1 MKASINLIKT
11 QLESKLKGK
20 IKSFYV
26 GDPIYI
32 PESAMPCISI
42 SPNNT
47 QTEMMDNQRDGRIH
61 TIDVALIVDAR
72 KYFGKMPNEMVGTS
86 YLLETMAEEDADGTI
101 NDSTILGVIRSN
113 LSLGTNRIIT
123 NVTSIDYSTRRRTE
137 DLVTLEAILTLEVTQ
152 ISNR

>member
-1 MKASINLIKT
+1 MKTSINLIKT

-20 IKSFYV
+20 IKSFYI
-26 GDPIYI
+26 GDPILI

-47 QTEMMDNQRDGRIH
+47 QTSVMDNQRDGRVHI
-61 TIDVALIVDAR
+61 IDIALIIDAR
-72 KYFGKMPNEMVGTS
+72 KYFNATPNEMVGTS
-86 YLLETMAEEDADGTI
+86 FLLETMSEEDTDGTI
-101 NDSTILGVIRSN
+101 NDSTILGVVRNN
-113 LSLGTNRIIT
+113 LTLGTNRFIT
-123 NVTSIDYSTRRRTE
+123 NITSINYSTRRRTE